1 MTAIP
6 SPVPTPE
13 PDLPH
18 RYVVESYPGMTQK
31 EWSTKAG
38 AASMFGKP
46 MPVLVDAGWEVVL
59 TTLDAEV
66 ASAKAIELA
75 KDGVIVRAIKHTL
88 H

>member
-1 MTAIP
+1 MDAQIKP
-6 SPVPTPE
+6 APE
-13 PDLPH
+13 PEPELPH

-46 MPVLVDAGWEVVL
+46 MPVLADADWEVVL
-59 TTLDAEV
+59 TEVDAEK

-75 KDGVIVRAIKHTL
+75 KEGAIIRAAKHTL

>member
-1 MTAIP
+1 MTAP
-6 SPVPTPE
+6 NTPE
-13 PDLPH
+13 PEVVLPH
-18 RYVVESYPGMTQK
+18 RYVVESYPAMTAK

-38 AASMFGKP
+38 ASQMFGKP
-46 MPVLVDAGWEVVL
+46 MPVLDDAGWTVVL

-75 KDGVIVRAIKHTL
+75 KDGVIVRAVKHTL